1 MTEEEAHSWV
11 RASFGVSCE
20 TQLTEFAALI
30 VEENLEQNLI
40 APSTID
46 QLWSRH
52 IVDSAQL
59 LAFADAV
66 RGPWLDIG
74 TGGGFP
80 GLVIACLSERPIVL
94 CEPRRRRAEFLR
106 HAAARLSLAHVRVE
120 QRRVESLPVQIFSVI
135 SARAVSALPALFDSA
150 NRLSDLATTW
160 LLPKGKTARE
170 EVVAARKTWH
180 GTFHV
185 KHSLTQSGSL
195 IIVARGVARK

>member
-1 MTEEEAHSWV
+1 VTEEEARSWV

-20 TQLTEFAALI
+20 TQLAEFAALI

-59 LAFADAV
+59 LAFAGAV
-66 RGPWLDIG
+66 RGLWLDIG

-80 GLVIACLSERPIVL
+80 GLVIACLSEQPIVL

-106 HAAARLSLAHVRVE
+106 HVAARLSLAHARVE
-120 QRRVESLPVQIFSVI
+120 QCRVESLPVQTFSVI

-150 NRLSDLATTW
+150 SRLSDLATTW

-170 EVVAARKTWH
+170 EVVAACKTWH